1 MNIIVVGCGRLG
13 SQLAYRLYKAGH
25 TVAVV
30 DSDPLAFNNLP
41 PDFSGRLHEGDAM
54 SEDVLLRAGI
64 ERADGVAVVTNSDP
78 LNAVVGHIARS
89 VYHVPNVI
97 VRNYDPHFRP
107 IFEAF
112 NLQTVSSTSWGAQR
126 IEEMLVGGE
135 VRAVFS
141 AGNGEVEIY
150 EVAVPETW
158 NGHPIT
164 EVLPEKECV
173 LVALSRAGKAFL
185 PAPEFALM
193 AGDVLLVS
201 ATFEG
206 ITALR
211 RRLQGS

>member
-64 ERADGVAVVTNSDP
+64 EHADGVAVVTNSDP